1 MKVNVRKQRTAFPP
15 NFVHSLDSTHLLM
28 TAREFISRGR
38 TFAGVHDSYWTHAAD
53 VEELGVVLRE
63 QFIKLYSMPILENLK
78 AELEKVSSMHVNMYV
93 FVHVF

>member
-1 MKVNVRKQRTAFPP
+1 MKINMRKQRTAFPP

-78 AELEKVSSMHVNMYV
+78 AELEKVSSICMCVCV
-93 FVHVF
+93 CV